1 MCPFF
6 RGDSLMIPKHP
17 FTFGGV
23 MQIVAAASIMFVIPA
38 LARAE
43 VKLPAIFSD
52 HMVLQRDIQIPV
64 WGWADAGEQV
74 TVTFGGQSAK
84 TITDS
89 DGRWKVYLEKVGA
102 NATSQTLTVSGK
114 DTITFTDVLVGDVW
128 VCSGQ
133 SNMGLYLG
141 ECDNASSEV
150 PNANDPLLRIL
161 TVEERTSIIPDVD
174 VKLWN
179 GKRWRLCTPET
190 ANQFS
195 GVGYFFGRELRKH
208 LTIPIGLISSL
219 YGGSQAQ
226 LWTSLEAIG
235 KNIAADPEFKDWRA
249 KREAVLDK
257 YPQKLAEYLPVK
269 EKYDAEM
276 TRYWD
281 EVENAPEFVAR
292 KKVWEEECKTAREQG
307 KTAPPRPEP
316 SQARPTAPEPPDGG
330 PYSSFMVGNLY
341 NAMIAPL
348 MSYAIKGVI
357 WYQGESN
364 CNNSKQYRVLF
375 PIMITDWR
383 EKWGQGNFPFLF
395 VQLPNI
401 NKPATEPVQGEDRW
415 PGVRDAQAKA
425 MSVPNTG
432 MATIIDVGDPDEVHG
447 KDKIDVG
454 VRLSLV
460 ARHLVYGEDIVYTG
474 PTYDS
479 MKVEGNKVLIT
490 FKNTGGGLAIGTP
503 PWTPSGKIPPVAS
516 ELKGFAIAGADKKWV
531 WAQAR
536 INGDQVVVSSDQA
549 PNPVAVRYGWAD
561 NPPCNLYNKEKL
573 PAAPFRT
580 DDWEPNPPPRT
591 ARN

>member
-1 MCPFF
+1 
-6 RGDSLMIPKHP
+6 MIPKRP
-17 FTFGGV
+17 FILGDV
-23 MQIVAAASIMFVIPA
+23 MKIVAAASILFLTLKFA
-38 LARAE
+38 YAE
-43 VKLPAIFSD
+43 VKLPALFD
-52 HMVLQRDIQIPV
+52 NHMVLQRDIQMPV
-64 WGWADAGEQV
+64 WGWGDPGEEV
-74 TVTFGGQSAK
+74 TVTFSGQSVK

-102 NATSQTLTVSGK
+102 NATPQTLTVTGK
-114 DTITFTDVLVGDVW
+114 NMLEFTDVLIGDVW
-128 VCSGQ
+128 LCSGQ

-141 ECDNASSEV
+141 ECDNASSEL
-150 PNANDPLLRIL
+150 PNANDPLIRLL
-161 TVEERTSIIPDVD
+161 TVQERTSVIPEVD

-179 GKRWRLCTPET
+179 GKRWRPCTPEA

-208 LTIPIGLISSL
+208 LGIPIGLISSVQ
-219 YGGSQAQ
+219 GGSQAQ

-235 KNIAADPEFKDWRA
+235 KNIDADPEFKDWRA
-249 KREAVLDK
+249 KREGVINH
-257 YPQKLAEYLPVK
+257 YPKKLAEYLPAK

-276 TRYWD
+276 TRYWN
-281 EVENAPEFVAR
+281 EVENGPEFVAR
-292 KKVWEEECKTAREQG
+292 KKVWEDECKAAREQG
-307 KTAPPRPEP
+307 RTRPPRPESFQP
-316 SQARPTAPEPPDGG
+316 KPTAPEPPDGG
-330 PYSSFMVGNLY
+330 PYNNFMVGNLY

-348 MSYAIKGVI
+348 IPYAIKGVI

-364 CNNSKQYRVLF
+364 CNNSKQYRVVF

-401 NKPATEPVQGEDRW
+401 STPATEPVQDKDRW
-415 PGVRDAQAKA
+415 PGIREAQAEA
-425 MSVPNTG
+425 MSLPNTG

-454 VRLSLV
+454 IRLSLI
-460 ARHLVYGEDIVYTG
+460 AKHLVYGEDIVHTG

-479 MKVEGNKVLIT
+479 MKVEGNKIAIA
-490 FKNTGGGLAIGTP
+490 FKNTGGGLVIGVP

-516 ELKGFAIAGADKKWV
+516 ELKAFAIAGPDKKWV
-531 WAQAR
+531 WAKAR
-536 INGDQVVVSSDQA
+536 INGAQVVVFSDQV

-580 DDWEPNPPPRT
+580 DDWEPLLPPQT
-591 ARN
+591 AQK

>member
-1 MCPFF
+1 
-6 RGDSLMIPKHP
+6 MIPKHP

-64 WGWADAGEQV
+64 WGWADPGEEV

-102 NATSQTLTVSGK
+102 NATPQTLTVSGK
-114 DTITFTDVLVGDVW
+114 NTLKFTDVLVGDVW

-208 LTIPIGLISSL
+208 LGIPIGLISSL
-219 YGGSQAQ
+219 HGGSQAQ

-249 KREAVLDK
+249 KREAVLEN
-257 YPQKLAEYLPVK
+257 YPHKLAGYLPAK
-269 EKYDAEM
+269 EKYDADM
-276 TRYWD
+276 TRYWN

-292 KKVWEEECKTAREQG
+292 KKLWEEENKAAREQG
-307 KTAPPRPEP
+307 KPPPPRPQP
-316 SQARPTAPEPPDGG
+316 SQPRPTAPEPPDGG

-348 MSYAIKGVI
+348 MPYAIKGVI

-415 PGVRDAQAKA
+415 PGVREAQAKA

-490 FKNTGGGLAIGTP
+490 FKDTGSGLAIGTP

-580 DDWEPNPPPRT
+580 DDWETYPPPRT

>member
-1 MCPFF
+1 
-6 RGDSLMIPKHP
+6 MIPKHP

-64 WGWADAGEQV
+64 WGWADPGEEV

-89 DGRWKVYLEKVGA
+89 DGRWKVCLEKVGA

-114 DTITFTDVLVGDVW
+114 NTIKFTDVLVGDVW

-179 GKRWRLCTPET
+179 GKRWRLCTSET

-208 LTIPIGLISSL
+208 LGIPIGLISSL
-219 YGGSQAQ
+219 HGGSQAQ

-249 KREAVLDK
+249 KREAVLEN
-257 YPQKLAEYLPVK
+257 YPHKLAGYLPVK
-269 EKYDAEM
+269 EKYDADM
-276 TRYWD
+276 TRYWN

-292 KKVWEEECKTAREQG
+292 KKLWEEENKAAREQG
-307 KTAPPRPEP
+307 KTPPPRPEP
-316 SQARPTAPEPPDGG
+316 SQPRPTAPEPPDGG

-348 MSYAIKGVI
+348 MPYAIKGVI

-383 EKWGQGNFPFLF
+383 EKWGQENFPFLF

-415 PGVRDAQAKA
+415 PGVREAQAKA

-516 ELKGFAIAGADKKWV
+516 ELKGFAIAGADKKWI

-580 DDWEPNPPPRT
+580 DDWEPNLPPRT

>member
-1 MCPFF
+1 
-6 RGDSLMIPKHP
+6 MIPKHP
-17 FTFGGV
+17 FAFGGV
-23 MQIVAAASIMFVIPA
+23 MQIVAAVSMMFVIPA
-38 LARAE
+38 FARAE
-43 VKLPAIFSD
+43 VKVPAIFSD
-52 HMVLQRDIQIPV
+52 HMVLQRDIRIPV
-64 WGWADAGEQV
+64 WGWADAGEEV
-74 TVTFGGQSAK
+74 TVTFGDQSAK

-89 DGRWKVYLEKVGA
+89 DGRWKVCLEKVGA

-114 DTITFTDVLVGDVW
+114 NTIKFTDVLVGDVW

-133 SNMGLYLG
+133 SNMGVYLG
-141 ECDNASSEV
+141 ECDNADSEV
-150 PNANDPLLRIL
+150 PNANDPWLRIL
-161 TVEERTSIIPDVD
+161 TVEERTSIKPEED

-179 GKRWRLCTPET
+179 GKRWRLCTPEA

-235 KNIAADPEFKDWRA
+235 KNIDADPEFKDWRA

-257 YPQKLAEYLPVK
+257 YPQKLAEYLPAK

-276 TRYWD
+276 TRYWN

-292 KKVWEEECKTAREQG
+292 KKVWEEENKVAREQG
-307 KTAPPRPEP
+307 KIPPPRPQP
-316 SQARPTAPEPPDGG
+316 SQPRPTAPAPPDGG
-330 PYSSFMVGNLY
+330 PYNSFMVGNLY
-341 NAMIAPL
+341 NAMISPL
-348 MSYAIKGVI
+348 MPYAIKGVI

-401 NKPATEPVQGEDRW
+401 SKPATEPVQTNDRW

-425 MSVPNTG
+425 MSLPNTG
-432 MATIIDVGDPDEVHG
+432 MATIIDVGDPDDVHG

-454 VRLSLV
+454 VRLSLI

-479 MKVEGNKVLIT
+479 MKVEGNKVWIT
-490 FKNTGGGLAIGTP
+490 FKNTGGGLAIGAP
-503 PWTPSGKIPPVAS
+503 PWSPSGRIPPVAS
-516 ELKGFAIAGADKKWV
+516 ELKGFAIAGPDQKWV

-536 INGDQVVVSSDQA
+536 INRDQVVVSSDQA

-573 PAAPFRT
+573 PATPFRT
-580 DDWEPNPPPRT
+580 DDWEAYPPPRT